1 MSVVEQNG
9 RVGGGQIQIAYT
21 RMLFI
26 PRRYSYRGSLQPYC
40 TAMLMHDILQS
51 LEKPL
56 QLPRQ

>member
-26 PRRYSYRGSLQPYC
+26 PHRYSYRGSLQPYC
-40 TAMLMHDILQS
+40 TAMLMHDIS
-51 LEKPL
+51 
-56 QLPRQ
+56 